1 MSLRF
6 IPTRVHGVLDYVY
19 GTALLAAPDL
29 LQTKDEPQAALVSRL
44 AGGGA
49 TAYTLMTDFELGA
62 VKAISMR
69 THLLLDALSGAL
81 LAGAPWLLGYARG
94 GPRYWLPHTSVGVA
108 EVLAAMTTKTE
119 PSYYKAK
126 PESVDIFRG
135 LLKARREFGER
146 RTESSRVAYG
156 GAVGLA
162 VAGSLGA
169 GALLIFLLLRTLG
182 DAEERGAEEQH
193 AEERK
198 RIVREFVRRLK
209 ETSADQEEKGASQ

>member
-6 IPTRVHGVLDYVY
+6 IPTRVHGVLDYMY
-19 GTALLAAPDL
+19 GSVLLTAPEL
-29 LQTKDEPQAALVSRL
+29 LQTKDEPQATLVSRM

-49 TAYTLMTDFELGA
+49 TAYTLLTDFELGA

-119 PSYYKAK
+119 PSYYMAK

-135 LLKARREFGER
+135 LLKARRELGER

-162 VAGSLGA
+162 VAGLLGA

-182 DAEERGAEEQH
+182 DAEEQH

-198 RIVREFVRRLK
+198 RIVREFVRRLE
-209 ETSADQEEKGASQ
+209 ETSADQQEKGAYQ

>member
-1 MSLRF
+1 MNLRF
-6 IPTRVHGVLDYVY
+6 IPTRVHGVLDYIH
-19 GTALLAAPDL
+19 GSALLTAPEL

-49 TAYTLMTDFELGA
+49 TAYTMMTDFELGA

-81 LAGAPWLLGYARG
+81 LAGAPWLLGYAKG
-94 GPRYWLPHTSVGVA
+94 GPRYWLPHAFVGVA
-108 EVLAAMTTKTE
+108 EVLVAMTTKAE

-126 PESVDIFRG
+126 PESVGILRS
-135 LLKARREFGER
+135 LLKAKGQPGQPG
-146 RTESSRVAYG
+146 SSVGAYG

-162 VAGSLGA
+162 VAGLGA
-169 GALLIFLLLRTLG
+169 GVLILSLLQRSRE
-182 DAEERGAEEQH
+182 DAEGRD

-209 ETSADQEEKGASQ
+209 ETSADQEVRGTSQ